1 MSMLSAT
8 YSLPGLKSS
17 PSTPAVAR
25 QRPWGFWSSFGWAS
39 LAIVIL
45 NIVGLASFYI
55 FWTNNVRPPSLIY
68 VTTSLGAG
76 MSLLIINIAA
86 RRVGWAASDYLG
98 LVRPDRR
105 QFLVGLGLLVVFWV
119 CVEGVSYFF
128 PQLDQSES
136 VNASQYRTAA
146 GSITG
151 LLLFWLYLVV
161 TAPVTE
167 EAIFRGFL
175 FRGWAQSGLGVAGTL
190 LLTSLIFAA
199 MHMQYNLAGMVQI
212 FGLGLLLAVVR
223 WRSGSTVLVILMHSA
238 WNAGA
243 GILTALSL

>member
-151 LLLFWLYLVV
+151 LLLFWL
-161 TAPVTE
+161 
-167 EAIFRGFL
+167 
-175 FRGWAQSGLGVAGTL
+175 
-190 LLTSLIFAA
+190 
-199 MHMQYNLAGMVQI
+199 
-212 FGLGLLLAVVR
+212 
-223 WRSGSTVLVILMHSA
+223 
-238 WNAGA
+238 
-243 GILTALSL
+243 